1 MKTEK
6 EEIEEIKMD
15 LSENEN
21 IDIEKDSIEESEN
34 KADCDQKDDLDESS
48 KLKEQLAKLSD
59 DYLRLMAEYDNYRKR
74 TLKEKSELIKNGGE
88 KTIRD
93 LLPVIDDFDIALKNI
108 PDSEEIKSFKEGI
121 SMIHNKFTE
130 FLNRNGVKEI
140 VTANVKFDDD
150 FHEAIAIV
158 PSDKEE
164 DKGNIIECVKKG
176 YTLNDKVI
184 RHATVVVYQ

>member
-15 LSENEN
+15 LSGNEN
-21 IDIEKDSIEESEN
+21 IDIEKDPIEESEN
-34 KADCDQKDDLDESS
+34 KANCDQKDDLDESS

-140 VTANVKFDDD
+140 ITANVKFDDD

>member
-15 LSENEN
+15 LSGNEN
-21 IDIEKDSIEESEN
+21 IDIEKDPIEESEN
-34 KADCDQKDDLDESS
+34 KANCDQKDDLDESS

-140 VTANVKFDDD
+140 VTANAKFDDD

>member
-1 MKTEK
+1 MKTNK
-6 EEIEEIKMD
+6 EEVEEIKTGLSDNKSTEKD
-15 LSENEN
+15 LLDNSDINEGFEEENEF
-21 IDIEKDSIEESEN
+21 
-34 KADCDQKDDLDESS
+34 DEIS

-59 DYLRLMAEYDNYRKR
+59 DYIRLLAEYDNYRKR

-88 KTIRD
+88 KIIRD

-108 PDSEEIKSFKEGI
+108 PDSQEMKSFKDGV
-121 SMIHNKFTE
+121 SMIHGKFIE
-130 FLNRNGVKEI
+130 FLNRNGVREI
-140 VTANVKFDDD
+140 ITDNIKFDDN

-158 PSDKEE
+158 PSDKDE
-164 DKGNIIECVKKG
+164 DKGNIIECMKKG